1 MAAVDLVVLGSPPG
15 GDSSTCC
22 FRPTVIVWIL
32 GSWNLFMC
40 LPYLV
45 SDIKNEIG
53 KNK

>member
-1 MAAVDLVVLGSPPG
+1 MATVDLVVLGSPPG
-15 GDSSTCC
+15 GEQERVLFQAHSYCLDSGLLE
-22 FRPTVIVWIL
+22 FVRV
-32 GSWNLFMC
+32 